1 MDLKN
6 LVLSQLPP
14 LIELYK
20 HFHSN
25 PELSGQEINT
35 SHVLGNQLE
44 TCGIKVVR
52 NIGGLGIVGTLENGD
67 GPTIMIRAD
76 MDALPITENS
86 GADYASSVNAQDS
99 SGNSVGVMHAC
110 GHDLHMTSLV
120 GVAKILSSLKDTW
133 SGKILFVGQ
142 PAEEPMF
149 GARAMIADGLFKKFC
164 RPDYCLATHVCPK
177 VHAGSIAVK
186 PGPIMA
192 GVFQLKIIVRGIGGH
207 GAFPHETRDPVMLA
221 ARIISSLQTIVSREL
236 SPLSPAVVTV
246 GSIHG
251 GTRANIIP
259 EEVVMELTS
268 RFFDSES
275 RDHILHAIK
284 RICRNEALAMDVPEN
299 LLPIIILEEGDE
311 LPATDNDL
319 NLYTVVKDA
328 VVENLGENHFVESCM
343 VMGSED
349 FALYRNS
356 DGIEIPSCLFFTGAT
371 SHSDMELFETE
382 SIDPPNL
389 HNNKF
394 LPPPEESITAAVTT
408 MTATALKL
416 LDSHK

>member
-1 MDLKN
+1 MDFKN

-14 LIELYK
+14 LVELYK

-25 PELSGQEINT
+25 PELSGQEHNT
-35 SHVLGNQLE
+35 SRVLGDQLE
-44 TCGIKVVR
+44 TCGINVVR
-52 NIGGLGIVGTLENGD
+52 NIGGLGVVGILENGD

-86 GADYASSVNAQDS
+86 GVEYASSVKAQDS
-99 SGNSVGVMHAC
+99 AGNSVGVMHAC
-110 GHDLHMTSLV
+110 GHDLHMTALV
-120 GVAKILSSLKDTW
+120 GVAKNLSSLKDNW

-142 PAEEPMF
+142 PAEEPMS
-149 GARAMIADGLFKKFC
+149 GARAMIEDGLFKRFG
-164 RPDYCLATHVCPK
+164 RPDYCIATHVYPK
-177 VHAGSIAVK
+177 LHAGSIAVK

-192 GVFQLKIIVRGIGGH
+192 GVFQLKIVVRGVGGH
-207 GAFPHETRDPVMLA
+207 GAFPHETRDPVVLA
-221 ARIISSLQTIVSREL
+221 ARIISSIQTIASREI
-236 SPLSPAVVTV
+236 SPLTPAVVTI

-268 RFFDSES
+268 RFFDAETRNRIMS
-275 RDHILHAIK
+275 AIK
-284 RICRNEALAMDVPEN
+284 RICRNEALAMNVPEN
-299 LLPIIILEEGDE
+299 LLPIITLKEGDE
-311 LPATDNDL
+311 LPATINDE
-319 NLYTVVKDA
+319 NLYAIVKDA
-328 VVENLGENHFVESCM
+328 VIENLGNDHFVESDM

-371 SHSDMELFETE
+371 SNSDMELFETE

-416 LDSHK
+416 FDSHK

>member
-1 MDLKN
+1 MDLKS
-6 LVLSQLPP
+6 LVLTQLSP
-14 LIELYK
+14 LVELYK

-25 PELSGQEINT
+25 PELSGQENNT
-35 SHVLGNQLE
+35 SRVLGDQLE

-52 NIGGLGIVGTLENGD
+52 NIGGLGIVGILENGE

-76 MDALPITENS
+76 MDALPIIENS
-86 GADYASSVNAQDS
+86 EADYASSVTVQDS

-110 GHDLHMTSLV
+110 GHDLHMTALV
-120 GVAKILSSLKDTW
+120 GTAKTLSKLKENW
-133 SGKILFVGQ
+133 SGKVLFVGQ
-142 PAEEPMF
+142 PAEEPMS
-149 GARAMIADGLFKKFC
+149 GAKAMIEDGLFKRFG
-164 RPDYCLATHVCPK
+164 RPDYCIATHVYPK
-177 VHAGSIAVK
+177 LHAGSIAVK

-192 GVFQLKIIVRGIGGH
+192 GVFQLKIVVRGVGGH
-207 GAFPHETRDPVMLA
+207 GAFPHETRDPVVLA

-268 RFFDSES
+268 RFFDAES
-275 RDHILHAIK
+275 RNRIMNAIK
-284 RICRNEALAMDVPEN
+284 RICRNEALAMNVPEN
-299 LLPIIILEEGDE
+299 LLPIITLKDGDE
-311 LPATDNDL
+311 LPATINDA
-319 NLYTVVKDA
+319 NLYAIVKDA
-328 VVENLGENHFVESCM
+328 VIEHLGADHFVESAM

-356 DGIEIPSCLFFTGAT
+356 DGVEIPSCLFFTGAT

-382 SIDPPNL
+382 SIDPPSI
-389 HNNKF
+389 HNSKF
-394 LPPPEESITAAVTT
+394 LPPPEETIATAVTT
-408 MTATALKL
+408 LAATALKL
-416 LDSHK
+416 LDLHK